1 MKVRSFLTVAT
12 VLGMALG
19 ASRSEAQGY
28 TYYGPVIA
36 RNSGATCR
44 AANRPQEDWLRHN
57 IYGAEVNPYMPGS
70 ASFSSLYCPISRRTV
85 SPYSVDE
92 PSSGGDKVDL
102 ETVDVWVKH
111 TPYGNLG
118 KSLGCSVSAQG
129 AATGSSYYSATL
141 YACYSD
147 GGCSFVDT
155 STTGY
160 RHLRFNR
167 PLSAT
172 PLTGL
177 WITNLV
183 IGCSVP
189 RGSSIIGSV
198 STFPSW

>member
-1 MKVRSFLTVAT
+1 MRVRSCLTVAT
-12 VLGMALG
+12 ILGIALG
-19 ASRSEAQGY
+19 ASRSDAQSY

-44 AANRPQEDWLRHN
+44 AANRAQEDWLRHN
-57 IYGAEVNPYMPGS
+57 IYGAEVNPSMPGS
-70 ASFSSLYCPISRRTV
+70 SSFSSLYCPISRRTV
-85 SPYSVDE
+85 SPYYVDE
-92 PSSGGDKVDL
+92 PLSVGDKVDL
-102 ETVDVWVKH
+102 GTVDVWVKQ
-111 TPYGNLG
+111 TPSGNLS

-141 YACYSD
+141 YACWSD
-147 GGCSFVDT
+147 GGCSFRDT

-160 RHLRFNR
+160 LHLRFNR
-167 PLSAT
+167 PLSANA
-172 PLTGL
+172 LTGL